1 MPETIYDVV
10 VIGAGPGGY
19 HAAFRSAQLGLKTAV
34 VEKDDGTG
42 TGGMGGVCLNWGC
55 IPSKALL
62 KNAEL
67 VNHLRHADE
76 WGLKLNGFEADMAK
90 AVDRSRKVSATLVQ
104 GIGYLM
110 RKNKIEVFKG
120 KGVLKSSTM
129 VQVEGGPTLTAKN
142 IVIATGARPR
152 SLPGLEVDG
161 RRVITS
167 RQALELREKPKA
179 IAIVGASAIGCE
191 FAYYF
196 NAYGVE
202 VMLFEVL
209 GHLVP
214 KEDEEVSVELER
226 QFKKQGIKFAT
237 GAKVHGV
244 ADKGGRLAVRYEAGT
259 STGPAER
266 GPSTGS
272 GHAQQ
277 EFECDRVLLGVGV
290 QPNTDGIGLEAAGV
304 ATDRGFVT
312 VDGHM
317 RTNVHG
323 VYSVGDVT
331 GRLMLAHVAFTQ
343 GVVAAET
350 IAGRSP
356 EPLEDYSF
364 MPRCTYCQPQVASI
378 GLTEAEA
385 KQKGIPLKT
394 GKFPFRG
401 AGKAIAINEYD
412 GFVKVITNAQTGEIV
427 GAHMIGPDVT
437 ELVAEVGVLKLLE
450 GTNVELG
457 ALTHAHPTLSEA
469 VKEAALAVTGEAI
482 HF

>member
-1 MPETIYDVV
+1 MPETSFDVV

-19 HAAFRSAQLGLKTAV
+19 HAAIRAAQLGLKTAV

-42 TGGMGGVCLNWGC
+42 IGGVGGVCLNWGC
-55 IPSKALL
+55 IPSKSLL

-67 VNHLRHADE
+67 VSHIKHGEE
-76 WGLKLNGFEADMAK
+76 WGLTFTGFQADMAK

-104 GIGYLM
+104 GVSYLF
-110 RKNKIEVFKG
+110 RKHKIEVFKG
-120 KGVLKSSTM
+120 KGSLKSSTL
-129 VQVEGGPTLTAKN
+129 VQVENGPTLTAKN

-152 SLPGLEVDG
+152 SLPGLEIDG
-161 RRVITS
+161 KRIITS

-179 IAIVGASAIGCE
+179 VAIVGASAIGCE

-202 VMLFEVL
+202 VMMFEVL

-214 KEDEEVSVELER
+214 REDEEVSVELER
-226 QFKKQGIKFAT
+226 AFKKQGIKYAT
-237 GAKVHGV
+237 SAKVQGV
-244 ADKGGRLAVRYEAGT
+244 EQRGDRMAVKYEAG
-259 STGPAER
+259 GQ
-266 GPSTGS
+266 
-272 GHAQQ
+272 QQ
-277 EFECDRVLLGVGV
+277 EFVCDRVMLGVGV
-290 QPNTDGIGLEAAGV
+290 QPNSDGIGLEGV
-304 ATDRGFVT
+304 GIASERGFIG

-323 VYSVGDVT
+323 VYAVGDVT
-331 GRLMLAHVAFTQ
+331 GKLALAHVAFTQ

-350 IAGRSP
+350 IAGREP
-356 EPLEDYSF
+356 EPVTDYAF
-364 MPRCTYCQPQVASI
+364 MPRCTYCLPQIASI
-378 GLTEAEA
+378 GLTEADA
-385 KQKGIPLKT
+385 KARGIPVKT

-401 AGKAIAINEYD
+401 AGKAVAIGDYE
-412 GFVKVITNAQTGEIV
+412 GWVKIITNSQTGELV

-437 ELVAEVGVLKLLE
+437 ELIAEVGILKKLE

-469 VKEAALAVTGEAI
+469 VKEAALAVSGEAI

>member
-10 VIGAGPGGY
+10 VVGAGPGGY
-19 HAAFRSAQLGLKTAV
+19 HAAIRAAQLGLKAAV

-42 TGGMGGVCLNWGC
+42 ISGMGGVRQNWGC
-55 IPSKALL
+55 LPSKALL

-67 VNHLRHADE
+67 VNHLKHADD
-76 WGLKLNGFEADMAK
+76 WGLTLSGFQADMAK

-104 GIGYLM
+104 GIGFLM
-110 RKNKIEVFKG
+110 KKNKVEVFKG
-120 KGVLKSSTM
+120 KGVLKSSTQ
-129 VQVEGGPTLTAKN
+129 VQVEGGPVLTAKN
-142 IVIATGARPR
+142 IVIATGARAR

-161 RRVITS
+161 KKIITS
-167 RQALELREKPKA
+167 RHALEMRDKPKA
-179 IAIVGASAIGCE
+179 VAIVGASAIGCE

-202 VMLFEVL
+202 VMMFEVL

-214 KEDEEVSVELER
+214 KEDEDVSVELER

-237 GAKVHGV
+237 GAKVQGV
-244 ADKGGRLAVRYEAGT
+244 QDRSGRLVVKYEAG
-259 STGPAER
+259 GQA
-266 GPSTGS
+266 
-272 GHAQQ
+272 Q
-277 EFECDRVLLGVGV
+277 EFECDRVMLGVGV
-290 QPNTDGIGLEAAGV
+290 QPNTDGIGLENVGV
-304 ATDRGFVT
+304 ATDRGFIKI
-312 VDGHM
+312 DGHM
-317 RTNVHG
+317 RTNVGG

-350 IAGRSP
+350 IAGKSP
-356 EPLEDYSF
+356 EAVEDYSF
-364 MPRCTYCQPQVASI
+364 MPRCTYCQPQIASI

-385 KQKGIPLKT
+385 KAKGIALKV

-401 AGKAIAINEYD
+401 AGKAIAINDYE
-412 GFVKVITNAQTGEIV
+412 GFVKIITNAQTGEIV

-437 ELVAEVGVLKLLE
+437 EMIAEVGVLKMLE

>member
-10 VIGAGPGGY
+10 VVGAGPGGY
-19 HAAFRSAQLGLKTAV
+19 HAAIRAAQLGLTVAV

-42 TGGMGGVCLNWGC
+42 IGGMGGVCLNWGC

-67 VNHLRHADE
+67 VSHLKHADD
-76 WGLKLNGFEADMAK
+76 WGLTLSGFQADMAK
-90 AVDRSRKVSATLVQ
+90 AVDRSRKVSASLVQ
-104 GIGYLM
+104 GIGFLM
-110 RKNKIEVFKG
+110 KKNKIEVFKG
-120 KGVLKSSTM
+120 KGVLKGSTQ
-129 VQVEGGPTLTAKN
+129 VQVEGGPVLTAKN
-142 IVIATGARPR
+142 IIIATGARAR

-161 RRVITS
+161 KRIITS
-167 RQALELREKPKA
+167 RHALEMRDKPKA

-202 VMLFEVL
+202 VMMFEVL

-214 KEDEEVSVELER
+214 KEEEDVSVELER

-237 GAKVHGV
+237 GAKVQGV
-244 ADKGGRLAVRYEAGT
+244 QDRGGRLVVKYEAG
-259 STGPAER
+259 GQA
-266 GPSTGS
+266 
-272 GHAQQ
+272 Q
-277 EFECDRVLLGVGV
+277 EFECDRVMLGVGV
-290 QPNTDGIGLEAAGV
+290 QANTDGIGLENVGV
-304 ATDRGFVT
+304 ATDRGFIK

-317 RTNVHG
+317 RTNVGG

-350 IAGRSP
+350 IAGRAP
-356 EPLEDYSF
+356 EAIEDYSF
-364 MPRCTYCQPQVASI
+364 MPRCTYCQPQIASI

-385 KQKGIPLKT
+385 KAKGIALKV

-401 AGKAIAINEYD
+401 AGKAIAINDYE
-412 GFVKVITNAQTGEIV
+412 GFVKIITNAQTGEIV

-437 ELVAEVGVLKLLE
+437 ELIAEVGVVKMLE

-457 ALTHAHPTLSEA
+457 ALMHAHPTLSEA

-482 HF
+482 HS